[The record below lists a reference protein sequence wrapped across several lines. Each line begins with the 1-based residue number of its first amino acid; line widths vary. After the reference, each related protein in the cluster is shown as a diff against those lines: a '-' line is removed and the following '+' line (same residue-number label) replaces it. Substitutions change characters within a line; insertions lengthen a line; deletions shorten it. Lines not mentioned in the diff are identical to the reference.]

1 MKLRQSLEDFI
12 VEEVHSVDVRPENGP
27 YKIYLME
34 KRGLETF
41 SLISYLAKANGIPF
55 KDFGYAG
62 LKDRHAIT
70 RQLISVPS
78 GRGIRTLHEKSFDL
92 ELKGHSDS
100 PIRPGQLNGNRF
112 MINVRDLTLDEV
124 DGAIKRAAMLREC
137 GVPNYFD
144 SQRFGSVPHGEFIAK
159 HLLGGEYERAM
170 RIFLT
175 HYDKKEKRE
184 VKEDKRSILANW
196 DDLSKAEIRS
206 RHLQVPVET
215 YLRTGSWE
223 EAYLFI
229 ARNIRELFLSAY
241 QSHLWN
247 ECVKELLRSDLG
259 AEHLEEVRY
268 SLGTLLFLKDIE
280 KKDLDHLPV
289 ELPVLGRGVD
299 IRPEEKGLISMV
311 LGKEGVSLE
320 GIRTL
325 ETAGDHPRSYRR
337 NVVLRTEDLLLSEPL
352 PDELNTRPN
361 KERCKITVSFQISKG
376 SYGTVIIKGLFG
388 K

>member
-1 MKLRQSLEDFI
+1 M
-12 VEEVHSVDVRPENGP
+12 VEEVHSVDVRPDKGP
-27 YKIYLME
+27 YKVFMME

-41 SLISYLAKANGIPF
+41 SLISYLAKANNIPF
-55 KDFGYAG
+55 KEFGYAG

-70 RQLISVPS
+70 RQLISVPAEYH
-78 GRGIRTLHEKSFDL
+78 IKTVHEKSFDL
-92 ELKGHSDS
+92 EHKGYIDA

-112 MINVRDLTLDEV
+112 MINVRDLTKDEAKK
-124 DGAIKRAAMLREC
+124 AIERSGPIRER
-137 GVPNYFD
+137 GIPNYFD

-159 HLLGGEYERAM
+159 HLMAGEFERAM

-206 RHLQVPVET
+206 RHLQIPVET

-229 ARNIRELFLSAY
+229 ARNIRELFISAY

-247 ECVKELLRSDLG
+247 ECVKELLRSRWDL
-259 AEHLEEVRY
+259 EHLVEVRY
-268 SLGTLLFLKDIE
+268 SLGTLLFLKGLV
-280 KKDLDHLPV
+280 KKDLSELPMD
-289 ELPVLGRGVD
+289 LPVLGRDVD
-299 IRPEEKGLISMV
+299 LNSEEEEVVSKV
-311 LGKEGVSLE
+311 LGNEGVSLDS
-320 GIRTL
+320 IRAFDV
-325 ETAGDHPRSYRR
+325 AGDHPRSYRR
-337 NVVLRTEDLLLSEPL
+337 NVILRTEDLLLSEPL
-352 PDELNTRPN
+352 PDELNIGPN
-361 KERCKITVSFQISKG
+361 KERYKLKVSFQISKG